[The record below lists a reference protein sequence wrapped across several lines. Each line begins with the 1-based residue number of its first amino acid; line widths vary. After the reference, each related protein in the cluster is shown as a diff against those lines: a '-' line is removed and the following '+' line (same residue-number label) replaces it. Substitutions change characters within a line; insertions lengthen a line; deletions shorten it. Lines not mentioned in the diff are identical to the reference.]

1 MCAMSAAALS
11 PLAALLLLLL
21 LSSLLVV
28 ALLVAGSSS
37 SSAAMLYRYRWLPL
51 PLLRDATHQ
60 AGCTS
65 AACAKRIKTS
75 IAGNPQPRDQPA
87 GQLHADRRHNIGS
100 DRA

>member
-11 PLAALLLLLL
+11 PLAALLLLLLLLL

-75 IAGNPQPRDQPA
+75 IAGNPQPRDRPA
-87 GQLHADRRHNIGS
+87 GQLTVVTIS